1 MSRDVTASAGYDYI
15 LRQVNSAFSSVL
27 MSMKYGLSQRFF
39 VYLLAYQWISNC
51 ALTLRAN
58 VGYLLMFLD

>member
-27 MSMKYGLSQRFF
+27 MSMKYDLSQRFF